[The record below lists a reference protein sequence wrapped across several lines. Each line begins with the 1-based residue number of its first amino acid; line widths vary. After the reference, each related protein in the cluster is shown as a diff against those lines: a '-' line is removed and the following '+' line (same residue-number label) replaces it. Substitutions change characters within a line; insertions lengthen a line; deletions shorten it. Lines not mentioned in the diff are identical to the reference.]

1 MVEETTDS
9 IGRHTADQ
17 GLRSASFLGLLFTQ
31 LFTATNDNILRWLVI
46 GIGKD
51 YVDAAN
57 VGGILAAG
65 TACFVL
71 PYLLL
76 AARAGYLA
84 DRFSKS
90 RVIVVCH
97 EIVIVGL
104 AALAIGLERI
114 ELLFLSVALMGKKA
128 ALFSPA
134 KLGIIPELLRVDR
147 ISAANG
153 VFGLATVSAT
163 VIGMGVGTWLRDA
176 TGYRGTE
183 ALWLS
188 ATVLLLVALVGFGVS
203 LTIRPVLTADPGEA
217 APSLECPAL
226 HLSGVAGP
234 WRPTGLC
241 CESPWGSPSSG
252 RFSHWR
258 N

>member
-1 MVEETTDS
+1 MAEETTDPV
-9 IGRHTADQ
+9 GRQAAEH

-76 AARAGYLA
+76 AAPAGYLA

-90 RVIVVCH
+90 RVIVVCKGA

-104 AALAIGLERI
+104 AVVGHWLW
-114 ELLFLSVALMGKKA
+114 
-128 ALFSPA
+128 
-134 KLGIIPELLRVDR
+134 
-147 ISAANG
+147 NG
-153 VFGLATVSAT
+153 SNCSF
-163 VIGMGVGTWLRDA
+163 
-176 TGYRGTE
+176 
-183 ALWLS
+183 
-188 ATVLLLVALVGFGVS
+188 
-203 LTIRPVLTADPGEA
+203 
-217 APSLECPAL
+217 CPW
-226 HLSGVAGP
+226 P
-234 WRPTGLC
+234 
-241 CESPWGSPSSG
+241 
-252 RFSHWR
+252 
-258 N
+258 